1 MLLCLL
7 EKPKNYKICSVIND
21 KKLKLPKLRITLD
34 FIEDYILI
42 KKIFEELNKK
52 NLEITSSNIDNVVF
66 ENLNYFKINNDIG
79 QNTISGIEY

>member
-1 MLLCLL
+1 MI
-7 EKPKNYKICSVIND
+7 KTYSKIKDYSGFHWGLYIN
-21 KKLKLPKLRITLD
+21 
-34 FIEDYILI
+34 

>member
-1 MLLCLL
+1 M
-7 EKPKNYKICSVIND
+7 KNKINVAIIGLGQIGNFLYNEISL
-21 KKLKLPKLRITLD
+21 KKKDIELKNLWKS
-34 FIEDYILI
+34 
-42 KKIFEELNKK
+42 FEELNKK